1 MKLKKVHRV
10 IHFKQQAWLKPDID
24 MNTDLRKDAKNDF
37 EKDFFKFINNSVFG
51 KTMENVRNHRD
62 IKLVTTNAQRRKYV
76 SEPNYMTSK
85 CFSKDLMAIEM
96 RKTEVLMNK
105 PVCLG
110 QAILDISKTLMY
122 EFYYDYLK
130 PKYGDKVKLCYIHRD
145 NFIIHI
151 PTEDFYKNIADD
163 VCKWFDTSG
172 YDKKLNRPLHIGI
185 NKKLIGMF
193 KDELNGM
200 CMINFCATW
209 AKTYAFRH
217 YDDEGKKIKEE
228 KKAKETKKSIT
239 ENDLKLDGYKN
250 SALKN
255 KIILRSQQRFKSDH
269 HNVFTEEVNK
279 VVTMTREY
287 KILMGLQHMYTE
299 HQPLK
304 FVNQKC

>member
-1 MKLKKVHRV
+1 
-10 IHFKQQAWLKPDID
+10 
-24 MNTDLRKDAKNDF
+24 
-37 EKDFFKFINNSVFG
+37 
-51 KTMENVRNHRD
+51 
-62 IKLVTTNAQRRKYV
+62 
-76 SEPNYMTSK
+76 
-85 CFSKDLMAIEM
+85 
-96 RKTEVLMNK
+96 
-105 PVCLG
+105 
-110 QAILDISKTLMY
+110 
-122 EFYYDYLK
+122 
-130 PKYGDKVKLCYIHRD
+130 
-145 NFIIHI
+145 
-151 PTEDFYKNIADD
+151 
-163 VCKWFDTSG
+163 
-172 YDKKLNRPLHIGI
+172 
-185 NKKLIGMF
+185 MF

-287 KILMGLQHMYTE
+287 KILMRLQHMYTE